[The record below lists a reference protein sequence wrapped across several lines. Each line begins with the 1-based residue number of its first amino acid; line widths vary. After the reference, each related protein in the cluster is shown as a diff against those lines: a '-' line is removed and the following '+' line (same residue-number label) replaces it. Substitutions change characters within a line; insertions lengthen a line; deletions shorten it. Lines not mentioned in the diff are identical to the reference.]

1 MQSSLVS
8 ALLFGASGGLSPGP
22 LLMLL
27 IAETLRHGLRAGF
40 MVAIAPLVSDLPIVV
55 LSVLVLAQVSDQ
67 SLVMGGISFAGAA
80 LLLHL
85 GMANL
90 RHRTLSEQPQATPG
104 QSLRRAVIVNFL
116 NPNPYLFWLLVG
128 APTMISAWQRGVVDA
143 AVFVVVFYAL
153 LVGSK
158 MFAALL
164 VHRSR
169 AILQGAAY
177 VWTVRGL
184 GALLIAY
191 AVTFAYDGAVAFG
204 WVT

>member
-1 MQSSLVS
+1 MQSSIVS

-27 IAETLRHGLRAGF
+27 IAETLRHGLRAGLT
-40 MVAIAPLVSDLPIVV
+40 VAVAPLVSDLPIVV
-55 LSVLVLAQVSDQ
+55 VSVTVLAQLADQ
-67 SLVMGGISFAGAA
+67 SLLMGSISFAGAA
-80 LLLHL
+80 LLVHL
-85 GMANL
+85 GVANL
-90 RHRTLSEQPQATPG
+90 RHRALPEQPRATPG

-128 APTMISAWQRGVVDA
+128 APTVIVAWQRSFTAATVFV
-143 AVFVVVFYAL
+143 AVFYTL

-158 MFAALL
+158 MLAALL

-169 AILQGAAY
+169 ALLQGAAY
-177 VWTVRGL
+177 IWTVRGL

-191 AVTFAYDGAVAFG
+191 AITFAYDGALAFG
-204 WVT
+204 WVS